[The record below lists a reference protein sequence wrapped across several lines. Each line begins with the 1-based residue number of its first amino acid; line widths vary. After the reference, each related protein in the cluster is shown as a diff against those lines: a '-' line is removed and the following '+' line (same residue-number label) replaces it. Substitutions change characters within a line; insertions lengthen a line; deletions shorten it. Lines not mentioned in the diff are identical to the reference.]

1 MLILPLSVFAR
12 PSQDF
17 VCCLLSCGQLTRGP
31 TVTFM
36 LELKVVYA
44 PPPIQKV
51 FMLAVNIDFSFLAF
65 TVWLSLAD
73 LDGFCRVKLDPGS
86 DLGLLLTCSCLRRM
100 DISFS
105 SRSEVPGMSRRDP

>member
-31 TVTFM
+31 TVTLM
-36 LELKVVYA
+36 LELKVAYA
-44 PPPIQKV
+44 PPIQKV

-65 TVWLSLAD
+65 TV
-73 LDGFCRVKLDPGS
+73 
-86 DLGLLLTCSCLRRM
+86 
-100 DISFS
+100 
-105 SRSEVPGMSRRDP
+105 